1 MRGGLG
7 DGMAE
12 KDYYKILGVERDA
25 SREEIAKAFRKLA
38 AKYHPDKHQGNPLA
52 DLAEEKFKDINEA
65 YQVLTGNEEYVPP
78 GEGGPPGES
87 ARGRGKKKRTVS
99 PDQDIPRDAK
109 EALYQG
115 ITRFNE
121 GDFERAIL
129 HFEQALRHA
138 KTPTMYNLLGLA
150 YCEAGEYRTAVE
162 HLVRATELDD
172 QNGKYFFDAGHAFYN
187 LKLWEQAVTFLL
199 EAYNLLKDER
209 RLAATC
215 VYCAICNYN
224 MGKIPRAEF
233 FLEQAVEYEPENSSY
248 RILLDE
254 FRLSQKEESPQKLR
268 FFNKINRFSFTTR
281 LEESLGNLF
290 HTLFTK

>member
-1 MRGGLG
+1 
-7 DGMAE
+7 MAE
-12 KDYYKILGVERDA
+12 KDYYKILGVERTA
-25 SREEIAKAFRKLA
+25 TREDIAKAFRKLA

-65 YQVLTGNEEYVPP
+65 YHVLIGDEEYLSREES
-78 GEGGPPGES
+78 GFSGKGGQGS
-87 ARGRGKKKRTVS
+87 GGKRKRTAAGR
-99 PDQDIPRDAK
+99 DMNIPKDAQ

-129 HFEQALRHA
+129 HFEQALRFA
-138 KTPTMYNLLGLA
+138 KTPQMHNLLGLA
-150 YCEAGEYRTAVE
+150 YCEAGDYRAAVE
-162 HLVRATELDD
+162 HLVKATELDD
-172 QNGKYFFDAGHAFYN
+172 QNGKYFFDAGYALYN
-187 LKLWEQAVTFLL
+187 LKLWEQAVNYLL
-199 EAYNLLKDER
+199 EAYNLLKDEK

-233 FLEQAVEYEPENSSY
+233 FLEQAVEYDPENSSY

-254 FRLSQKEESPQKLR
+254 FRLSQKEESPQKLK
-268 FFNKINRFSFTTR
+268 FLNKINRFSFTTR

>member
-1 MRGGLG
+1 
-7 DGMAE
+7 MAE
-12 KDYYKILGVERDA
+12 KDYFKILGVDRNA
-25 SREEIAKAFRKLA
+25 SREEISKAFRKLA

-65 YQVLTGNEEYVPP
+65 YHVLTGEEEYVPP
-78 GEGGPPGES
+78 AESGTPGQS
-87 ARGRGKKKRTVS
+87 ARGRGKKKR
-99 PDQDIPRDAK
+99 PAYPKDHDIPRDAQ

-115 ITRFNE
+115 IIRFNE
-121 GDFERAIL
+121 GDFDRAIL

-150 YCEAGEYRTAVE
+150 YCEVGDYRTAVE

-187 LKLWEQAVTFLL
+187 LKMWEQAVTFLL
-199 EAYNLLKDER
+199 EAYNLLKDEK

-233 FLEQAVEYEPENSSY
+233 FLEQAVEYEPENASY

-254 FRLSQKEESPQKLR
+254 FRLSQKEESAHKPKFLSR
-268 FFNKINRFSFTTR
+268 INRFSFTTR
-281 LEESLGNLF
+281 LEESLGNLM

>member
-1 MRGGLG
+1 
-7 DGMAE
+7 MAD
-12 KDYYKILGVERDA
+12 KDYFKILGVDRNA
-25 SREEIAKAFRKLA
+25 SREEISKAFRKLA

-65 YQVLTGNEEYVPP
+65 YHVLTGEEEYVPASGGGAR
-78 GEGGPPGES
+78 GEG
-87 ARGRGKKKRTVS
+87 ARAKGKKQRPSRPK
-99 PDQDIPRDAK
+99 DIPRDAQ

-121 GDFERAIL
+121 GDYNRAIV

-138 KTPTMYNLLGLA
+138 KTPAMHNLLGLA
-150 YCEAGEYRTAVE
+150 YCEVGEYRTAAE

-187 LKLWEQAVTFLL
+187 LRMWEQAVTFLL

-224 MGKIPRAEF
+224 IGKLPRAEF
-233 FLEQAVEYEPENSSY
+233 FLEQAVEYEPENASY

-254 FRLSQKEESPQKLR
+254 FKLSQKEESAHKSKFLSR
-268 FFNKINRFSFTTR
+268 INRFSFTTR
-281 LEESLGNLF
+281 LEESLGNLM

>member
-1 MRGGLG
+1 MRSGLG
-7 DGMAE
+7 DRMAE
-12 KDYYKILGVERDA
+12 KDYYKILGVERNA
-25 SREEIAKAFRKLA
+25 SREDIAKAFRKLA

-65 YQVLTGNEEYVPP
+65 YHVLTGDEEYSPS
-78 GEGGPPGES
+78 GES
-87 ARGRGKKKRTVS
+87 VRGKGKRKRPAYS
-99 PDQDIPRDAK
+99 KDQDIPKDAK
-109 EALYQG
+109 EALYEG

-129 HFEQALRHA
+129 HFEMALQFA
-138 KTPTMYNLLGLA
+138 KTPSMYNLLGLA
-150 YCEAGEYRTAVE
+150 YCEAGDYRTAVE

-172 QNGKYFFDAGHAFYN
+172 QNGKYFFDAGHALYN
-187 LKLWEQAVTFLL
+187 LKLWDQAVTFLL
-199 EAYNLLKDER
+199 EAYNLLKDEK

-224 MGKIPRAEF
+224 MGKTPRAEF

-254 FRLSQKEESPQKLR
+254 FRLSQKEESPQKLKFLNR
-268 FFNKINRFSFTTR
+268 INRFSFTTR